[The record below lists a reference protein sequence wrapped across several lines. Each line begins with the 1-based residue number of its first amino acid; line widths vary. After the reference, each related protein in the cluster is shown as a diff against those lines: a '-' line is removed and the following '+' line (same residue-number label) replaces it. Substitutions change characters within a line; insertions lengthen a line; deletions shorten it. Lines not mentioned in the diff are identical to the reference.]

1 MLVASIFKFKNW
13 SSLIRR
19 YLNDMSKT
27 HAKARKPQVTLT
39 PHQIICLQ
47 TDYRNGV
54 SREKI
59 ISKYKISIG
68 SYYKYVKPEKE
79 RMLRAALDGK
89 RDVDNN
95 NNKQTTDINVN
106 VMAGGGYGIAYN
118 EMNVKSANYLKG
130 MALTFGLTEAE
141 ILDDIV
147 NLALD
152 LGAMEIHGKK

>member
-1 MLVASIFKFKNW
+1 MAKSN
-13 SSLIRR
+13 
-19 YLNDMSKT
+19 
-27 HAKARKPQVTLT
+27 AKARKPQVCLT

-59 ISKYKISIG
+59 ISKYKISLG

-79 RMLRAALDGK
+79 RMLRAALDGQ
-89 RDVDNN
+89 REVD

-106 VMAGGGYGIAYN
+106 VVSGDTHGIAYAD
-118 EMNVKSANYLKG
+118 MGVKSANYLKG

-141 ILDDIV
+141 ILNDIV